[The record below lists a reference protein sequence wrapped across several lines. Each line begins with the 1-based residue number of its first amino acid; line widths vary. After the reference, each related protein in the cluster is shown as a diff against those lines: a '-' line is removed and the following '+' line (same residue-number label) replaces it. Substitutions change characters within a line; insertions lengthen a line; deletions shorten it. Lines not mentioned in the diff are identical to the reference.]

1 MKVLGVEIERLREL
15 GRVARDSARLRRA
28 RPGAEEE
35 ARQRVA
41 QRLASLHG
49 LPHKLGQFL
58 ALSELKYEKEEG
70 AYRRLSEA
78 VSPLGGDRARAEIER
93 GLGRPVE
100 AVFRSL
106 EAEGIAASLGQVHRG
121 VLLDGRDVA
130 VKFQHPGIAESVD
143 TDLKALGWLA
153 APVGGWKRGFAT
165 AAYRRT
171 LAEGLAEELDYRHEA
186 KNLQEFAKL
195 TAGWFDLAV
204 PEVIEEPSNEQ
215 LLVMTWL
222 PGAPFRVTRDWSRVD
237 RERIAGTVLRFFL
250 ASCFRWGVV
259 HADPNPGNY
268 RFSLDRG
275 APRLGVLDF
284 GCVRR
289 LPASFVAG
297 LRGLVDASER
307 TPAGDLLGFYAQMG
321 FRLELLEPMAD
332 RLPALSHVLFEP
344 FRRQGP
350 FSLAEWDPAARSAE
364 ILGELRWNF
373 RFAGPPELLFLLRAY
388 RGVLAYLRALSV
400 PLDWRRALEGAC
412 GDAPAAPAAPA
423 PIVAAPKDPFGTPT
437 AGGARTL
444 RVRVSE
450 GGRTKVDLTF
460 RAAMVEH
467 LADLIPDELQ
477 PKLEK
482 LRIDVPELARAA
494 VQRGVVPGALFRL
507 DEEGKE
513 IRVWLE

>member
-28 RPGAEEE
+28 RPGAEKE
-35 ARQRVA
+35 ARERVA
-41 QRLASLHG
+41 RRLASLHG
-49 LPHKLGQFL
+49 LPQKLGQFL
-58 ALSELKYEKEEG
+58 ALSELQEEEG

-78 VSPLGGDRARAEIER
+78 VSPLGGDAARAEIER
-93 GLGRPVE
+93 GLGKPVE

-106 EAEGIAASLGQVHRG
+106 ELEGIAASLGQVHRG

-153 APVGGWKRGFAT
+153 APAGGWKRGFAT

-186 KNLQEFAKL
+186 KNIQEFATL

-204 PEVIEEPSNEQ
+204 PQVIEELSNER

-222 PGAPFRVTRDWSRVD
+222 PGAPFRVTRDWSRDD
-237 RERIAGTVLRFFL
+237 RERLAGTLLRFFL

-268 RFSLDRG
+268 RFARDPRWT
-275 APRLGVLDF
+275 PRLEVLDF

-289 LPASFVAG
+289 LPAPFVAG
-297 LRGLVDASER
+297 LRGLVDASAR
-307 TPAGDLLGFYAQMG
+307 TPAEDLLGFYAGMG
-321 FRLELLEPMAD
+321 FRLELLEPLTD
-332 RLPALSHVLFEP
+332 RLPALSQVLYEP
-344 FRRQGP
+344 FRHSGP
-350 FSLAEWDPAARSAE
+350 FSLAAWDPGARSAE

-388 RGVLAYLRALSV
+388 RGLLAYLRALAV
-400 PLDWRRALEGAC
+400 PVDWRRVLEEAC
-412 GDAPAAPAAPA
+412 RDAPAAPAPSFRLAEN
-423 PIVAAPKDPFGTPT
+423 PFGTPT

-450 GGRTKVDLTF
+450 EGRTKVDLTF

-477 PKLEK
+477 PKLEER
-482 LRIDVPELARAA
+482 RIDVPELARTA
-494 VQRGVVPGALFRL
+494 VERGVVPGALFRL

>member
-28 RPGAEEE
+28 RPGAQKE
-35 ARQRVA
+35 ARERVA
-41 QRLASLHG
+41 QRLATLHG
-49 LPHKLGQFL
+49 LPQKLGQFL
-58 ALSELKYEKEEG
+58 GLSELQEEKEG
-70 AYRRLSEA
+70 AYLRLSEA
-78 VSPLGGDRARAEIER
+78 VSPLGGDAARAEIER
-93 GLGRPVE
+93 GLGKPVE

-106 EAEGIAASLGQVHRG
+106 EPEGIAASLGQVHRG

-153 APVGGWKRGFAT
+153 APAGGWKRGFAT

-171 LAEGLAEELDYRHEA
+171 LSEGLAEELDYRHEA
-186 KNLQEFAKL
+186 KNIREFATL

-204 PEVIEEPSNEQ
+204 PQVIEELSNER

-222 PGAPFRVTRDWSRVD
+222 PGAPFRVTRDWSRDD
-237 RERIAGTVLRFFL
+237 RERLAGTLLRFFL

-268 RFSLDRG
+268 RFARDPRWT
-275 APRLGVLDF
+275 PRLEVLDF

-297 LRGLVDASER
+297 LRGLVDASEK
-307 TPAGDLLGFYAQMG
+307 TSAQDLLGFYAGMG

-332 RLPALSHVLFEP
+332 RLPALSEALFEP
-344 FRRQGP
+344 FRRPGP

-388 RGVLAYLRALSV
+388 RGLLAYLRALAV
-400 PLDWRRALEGAC
+400 PVDWRRALEEAC
-412 GDAPAAPAAPA
+412 GNAPATSVRAAGN
-423 PIVAAPKDPFGTPT
+423 PFGTPT
-437 AGGARTL
+437 AGGARML

-477 PKLEK
+477 PKLEE
-482 LRIDVPELARAA
+482 LRIDVPELARTA
-494 VQRGVVPGALFRL
+494 VERGVVPGALFCL